1 MNILPLGRTQ
11 AGRAVL
17 FFTSSFMLNRSKQK
31 QAGEERNQ
39 KKINNFLEDEKTF
52 YLQKRG
58 KWGGRSIRSD
68 IRYQVHSI
76 NMKKKLK
83 QFSIVLTRIF
93 YSTLVSLITGPKYEE
108 EEEVAREKER
118 EA

>member
-1 MNILPLGRTQ
+1 
-11 AGRAVL
+11 
-17 FFTSSFMLNRSKQK
+17 MLN
-31 QAGEERNQ
+31 
-39 KKINNFLEDEKTF
+39 
-52 YLQKRG
+52 
-58 KWGGRSIRSD
+58 
-68 IRYQVHSI
+68 

-83 QFSIVLTRIF
+83 QFSIILTRIF